1 MSEVR
6 ILARRLSPCA
16 STSPG
21 WLAGDH
27 AARSADTT
35 WLAPW
40 LLALSQHPDQ
50 HRPKCSVFL
59 AVDHVGRIA
68 VGARFLRLKPDV
80 YIRRYGGEGSRLRR
94 G

>member
-68 VGARFLRLKPDV
+68 VGA
-80 YIRRYGGEGSRLRR
+80 
-94 G
+94 